1 MPQQNKRGD
10 AGHSAGVPARPHKPV
25 PSDKTASTKS
35 VTHTRSSEHTSPNV
49 SQRQKT
55 QQVVRNGQAGGKTRT
70 NLPQQT
76 RRSMTASEQQTPTKR
91 RTSTNALSNTST
103 KMGRGANRST
113 VTQSRRNQKRAQ
125 KQREEARKAAAAQ
138 RAQAKKQAEKEQRKK
153 KKAFYRAQRRRVWRA
168 RLKLFCLMF
177 VVLLLLCAGAFSWML
192 HTVSNDAVYGI
203 TYQVGRSGE
212 NDTSEGDGSGVLE
225 EKISAGK
232 TFRDGVMYLN
242 FTPIADMCD
251 MIVTGDRTQMR
262 YTASDNLNET
272 AIFYIGDTWAEINGA
287 SLQMSGPALL
297 DEDGV
302 WLPMDFIDTYVLGID
317 CIVDGH
323 DITVVRSYVNES
335 LDALKYVADAQEQS
349 VRYLLK
355 GAVPMERPAEAQMT
369 VAMEFAVDLSDY
381 EAYMNPQNR
390 DDYLVLVNKDHPM
403 SADQEPS
410 YDSMSEVGYEI
421 RDGVKA
427 RFMDKTA
434 ELALTAMFMDMRALG
449 YEDVWVYEGYRSY
462 SSLNYLYQQAQQ
474 NGEEGTVP
482 QPGVSDCQTGLSC
495 DIFYEDGAQ
504 DVTFGTTPAG
514 QWLAQNSWKYGF
526 ILRYPQDKV
535 EQTGVGY
542 QPWHFRFVGRF
553 HAMRMHNNNQ
563 CLEEY
568 LEDLQ
573 QRGYFD
579 T

>member
-1 MPQQNKRGD
+1 
-10 AGHSAGVPARPHKPV
+10 
-25 PSDKTASTKS
+25 
-35 VTHTRSSEHTSPNV
+35 
-49 SQRQKT
+49 
-55 QQVVRNGQAGGKTRT
+55 
-70 NLPQQT
+70 
-76 RRSMTASEQQTPTKR
+76 
-91 RTSTNALSNTST
+91 
-103 KMGRGANRST
+103 
-113 VTQSRRNQKRAQ
+113 
-125 KQREEARKAAAAQ
+125 
-138 RAQAKKQAEKEQRKK
+138 
-153 KKAFYRAQRRRVWRA
+153 
-168 RLKLFCLMF
+168 
-177 VVLLLLCAGAFSWML
+177 
-192 HTVSNDAVYGI
+192 
-203 TYQVGRSGE
+203 
-212 NDTSEGDGSGVLE
+212 
-225 EKISAGK
+225 
-232 TFRDGVMYLN
+232 
-242 FTPIADMCD
+242 
-251 MIVTGDRTQMR
+251 
-262 YTASDNLNET
+262 
-272 AIFYIGDTWAEINGA
+272 
-287 SLQMSGPALL
+287 
-297 DEDGV
+297 
-302 WLPMDFIDTYVLGID
+302 
-317 CIVDGH
+317 
-323 DITVVRSYVNES
+323 
-335 LDALKYVADAQEQS
+335 
-349 VRYLLK
+349 
-355 GAVPMERPAEAQMT
+355 
-369 VAMEFAVDLSDY
+369 
-381 EAYMNPQNR
+381 
-390 DDYLVLVNKDHPM
+390 M

-462 SSLNYLYQQAQQ
+462 SSLNYLYQKAQQ

-563 CLEEY
+563 CLEDY